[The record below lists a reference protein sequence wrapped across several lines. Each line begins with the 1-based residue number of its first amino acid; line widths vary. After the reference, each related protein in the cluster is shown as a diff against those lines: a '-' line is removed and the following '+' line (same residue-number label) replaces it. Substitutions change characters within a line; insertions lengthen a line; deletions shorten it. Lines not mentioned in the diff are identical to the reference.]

1 MSIFANILPAVLGSV
16 YAPVKPDVPSNLLLQ
31 KYKDAAFAVS
41 LRKLNANYLGNG
53 LRIRRSTDNIE
64 VNVAFDG
71 QNKISTSSSIYNVD
85 DEPTYEVSDD
95 VNWTAVS
102 GGAGY
107 TNLSRSSL
115 TLSST
120 YSTPYRIKLVFDAT
134 LSAGTKV
141 TFGTYVSSI
150 SGSNWKVYPAQSDN
164 SLAVS
169 SATTLVSGS
178 QGSTFTLTAD
188 ATHFIL
194 ENTSGTESI
203 SASGMTLNGSRG
215 DTAATTLGQFI
226 SEVGSPPDMHVVTWY
241 DQSGAGNDFFNLTS
255 STQPKIVDYGS
266 YLGYIDF
273 DANTQ
278 NLGVS
283 ISNISG
289 VFSFHQVLASQ
300 NSAAFNLVGWQGD
313 FNNTWYFASNAFTAA
328 TNTGAG
334 GTAVTLGQFNQFSVG
349 VGGVLEELVITKNDS
364 PYASTSG
371 IIIPPTD
378 VTSLTLGNG
387 SAITLASEFK
397 IKELVYLGTDTTANN
412 SAVAQ
417 NQIAY
422 WGTPN

>member
-1 MSIFANILPAVLGSV
+1 MSVFANILPPVLGSV

-95 VNWTAVS
+95 VNWTYVS

-141 TFGTYVSSI
+141 TFGTYVTSI

-178 QGSTFTLTAD
+178 QGGTFTLTAD

-194 ENTSGTESI
+194 ENTSGSEGI
-203 SASGMTLNGSRG
+203 SCSGMTLTGSRG

-226 SEVGSPPDMHVVTWY
+226 SEAGSPPDMHVVTWY
-241 DQSGAGNDFFNLTS
+241 DQSGEANNATQTTADE
-255 STQPKIVDYGS
+255 QPKIVEFGTFTNFIKFDPS
-266 YLGYIDF
+266 LTNNIDLLNNIPTTNQLALFITMKQNTASGIPF
-273 DANTQ
+273 DARDGFEDGWRIRSTSNFRFTWQDVDVDVAFDSARQVYYAGHTGSAIQLQKGTESLSQTPNTEI
-278 NLGVS
+278 L
-283 ISNISG
+283 NIINAPKIG
-289 VFSFHQVLASQ
+289 GRNYGATTTLFDGELTEIIIYNTEQ
-300 NSAAFNLVGWQGD
+300 SANV
-313 FNNTWYFASNAFTAA
+313 
-328 TNTGAG
+328 
-334 GTAVTLGQFNQFSVG
+334 
-349 VGGVLEELVITKNDS
+349 
-364 PYASTSG
+364 SG
-371 IIIPPTD
+371 IIADIQTNWD
-378 VTSLTLGNG
+378 
-387 SAITLASEFK
+387 I
-397 IKELVYLGTDTTANN
+397 
-412 SAVAQ
+412 
-417 NQIAY
+417 
-422 WGTPN
+422 